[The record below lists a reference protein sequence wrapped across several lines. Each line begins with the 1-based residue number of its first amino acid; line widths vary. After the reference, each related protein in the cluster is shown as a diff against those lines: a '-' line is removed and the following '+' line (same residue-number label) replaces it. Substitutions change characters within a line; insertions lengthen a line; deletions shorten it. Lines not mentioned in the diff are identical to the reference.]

1 MLRGLPK
8 EMIHC
13 RVKTEHRTPHGLEKS
28 WLTRLLL
35 ARPDALGLSPASR
48 ISVFFLFSFLF
59 YYFLIF
65 FLFLFVS
72 FLIFFLF

>member
-28 WLTRLLL
+28 WLTRLLH

-48 ISVFFLFSFLF
+48 ISVFFLFSFFVFLF
-59 YYFLIF
+59 FD
-65 FLFLFVS
+65 FLFVS
-72 FLIFFLF
+72 FCFF